1 MRSIMSA
8 RVSLLGYALLGL
20 LHQRPSSGYALRR
33 VFATTP
39 MGTFSDSPGAI
50 YPALRRLERQG
61 LVRGRVEPSAGLRLK
76 QTFRLTTRGL
86 AALKEWLG
94 RPLTRGDVVRG
105 MDDVMLRLA
114 FMDEVMAPAA
124 SIRLLQ
130 SLARELAA
138 YLPTLHAYLSEH
150 RREMPLSGRLALE
163 SGIRA
168 YEDQSRW
175 VRDAL
180 KAYGAARA
188 RKGKGRGVS
197 S

>member
-1 MRSIMSA
+1 MNA

-39 MGTFSDSPGAI
+39 LGTFSDSPGAI
-50 YPALRRLERQG
+50 YPALRRLERHG
-61 LVRGRVEPSAGLRLK
+61 LVRGRVESSAGLRQK

-86 AALKEWLG
+86 AALEEWLE
-94 RPLTRGDVVRG
+94 RPLTRADVVRG

-114 FMDEVMAPAA
+114 FMDEVMGPAG
-124 SIRLLQ
+124 SIRLLR

-138 YLPTLHAYLSEH
+138 YLKALHAYLGEH

-168 YEDQSRW
+168 YEEQSRW
-175 VRDAL
+175 VSDAL
-180 KAYGAARA
+180 QEYGAAGA
-188 RKGKGRGVS
+188 KKGKESGVS

>member
-1 MRSIMSA
+1 MSA

-20 LHQRPSSGYALRR
+20 LHQRPSSGYALRK

-50 YPALRRLERQG
+50 YPALGRLEREG
-61 LVRGRVEPSAGLRLK
+61 LVRGRVESSAGLRQK
-76 QTFRLTTRGL
+76 QTFRLTAQGL
-86 AALKEWLG
+86 AALKEWLE
-94 RPLTRGDVVRG
+94 RPLRRADVVRG

-114 FMDEVMAPAA
+114 FMDEVMGPAA

-180 KAYGAARA
+180 KAYGAAGA
-188 RKGKGRGVS
+188 RKGKGREVS

>member
-1 MRSIMSA
+1 MKA
-8 RVSLLGYALLGL
+8 RLSLLGYALLGL
-20 LHQRPSSGYALRR
+20 LHQRPRSGYALRR

-50 YPALRRLERQG
+50 YPALGRLERQG
-61 LVRGRVEPSAGLRLK
+61 LVRGRVESSAGLRQK
-76 QTFRLTTRGL
+76 QTFRLTPPGL
-86 AALKEWLG
+86 AALEEWLA
-94 RPLTRGDVVRG
+94 RPLTRADVVRG
-105 MDDVMLRLA
+105 LDDVMLRLA

-138 YLPTLHAYLSEH
+138 YLPTLHAYLGAH
-150 RREMPLSGRLALE
+150 RRQMPLSGRLALE

-180 KAYGAARA
+180 KAYGASRA
-188 RKGKGRGVS
+188 KKGKGREVS

>member
-1 MRSIMSA
+1 MTTP
-8 RVSLLGYALLGL
+8 VSLLGYALLGL

-50 YPALRRLERQG
+50 YPALGRLERQE
-61 LVRGRVEPSAGLRLK
+61 LVRGRVESSAGLRQK
-76 QTFRLTTRGL
+76 QTFRLTTQGL
-86 AALKEWLG
+86 VALKEWLE
-94 RPLTRGDVVRG
+94 RPLTRADVVRG
-105 MDDVMLRLA
+105 LDDVMLRLA
-114 FMDEVMAPAA
+114 FMDQVMAPAA

-138 YLPTLHAYLSEH
+138 YLPTLHAYLNEH
-150 RREMPLSGRLALE
+150 RRKMPLSGRLALE

-180 KAYGAARA
+180 KAYGAAGA
-188 RKGKGRGVS
+188 KKGKGNEVS

>member
-1 MRSIMSA
+1 
-8 RVSLLGYALLGL
+8 
-20 LHQRPSSGYALRR
+20 
-33 VFATTP
+33 
-39 MGTFSDSPGAI
+39 
-50 YPALRRLERQG
+50 
-61 LVRGRVEPSAGLRLK
+61 
-76 QTFRLTTRGL
+76 
-86 AALKEWLG
+86 
-94 RPLTRGDVVRG
+94 
-105 MDDVMLRLA
+105 MLRLA

-138 YLPTLHAYLSEH
+138 YLPTLHAYLNEH

-180 KAYGAARA
+180 KAYGTAGAK
-188 RKGKGRGVS
+188 KGKERGVS

>member
-1 MRSIMSA
+1 MRA
-8 RVSLLGYALLGL
+8 RVSLLGHALLGL
-20 LHQRPSSGYALRR
+20 LHQRPSSGYGLRR

-50 YPALRRLERQG
+50 YPALGRLERQG
-61 LVRGRVEPSAGLRLK
+61 LVRGRVESSAGLRQK
-76 QTFRLTTRGL
+76 QTFRLTTQGL
-86 AALKEWLG
+86 AALREWLQQ
-94 RPLTRGDVVRG
+94 PLTRADVIRG
-105 MDDVMLRLA
+105 LDDVMLRLA
-114 FMDEVMAPAA
+114 FMDEVMTPAD
-124 SIRLLQ
+124 SVRLLQ

-138 YLPTLHAYLSEH
+138 YLPTLHAYLREH
-150 RREMPLSGRLALE
+150 RRQMPLSGRLALE

-180 KAYGAARA
+180 EAYRAAGAK
-188 RKGKGRGVS
+188 KGKRNEVS

>member
-1 MRSIMSA
+1 MSA

-33 VFATTP
+33 TFATTP

-50 YPALRRLERQG
+50 YPALGRLERQG
-61 LVRGRVEPSAGLRLK
+61 LVRGRVESSAGLRQK
-76 QTFRLTTRGL
+76 QTFRLTAQGL
-86 AALKEWLG
+86 AALKEWLE
-94 RPLTRGDVVRG
+94 RPLRRADVVRG

-114 FMDEVMAPAA
+114 FMDEVMGPAA

-168 YEDQSRW
+168 YEEQSRW
-175 VRDAL
+175 VGDAL
-180 KAYGAARA
+180 KAYGAAGA
-188 RKGKGRGVS
+188 KKGKGREVS

>member
-1 MRSIMSA
+1 MSA

-20 LHQRPSSGYALRR
+20 LHQRPSSGYALRK

-50 YPALRRLERQG
+50 YPALGRLEREG
-61 LVRGRVEPSAGLRLK
+61 LVRGRVESSAGLRQK
-76 QTFRLTTRGL
+76 QTFRLTAQGL
-86 AALKEWLG
+86 AALQEWLE
-94 RPLTRGDVVRG
+94 RPLTRADVVRG

-114 FMDEVMAPAA
+114 FMDEVMGPAA

-130 SLARELAA
+130 SLARELAD
-138 YLPTLHAYLSEH
+138 YLPTLHAYLNAH

-180 KAYGAARA
+180 EAYGAAGA
-188 RKGKGRGVS
+188 KKGKERGVS

>member
-1 MRSIMSA
+1 MSA
-8 RVSLLGYALLGL
+8 PVSLLGYALLGL

-33 VFATTP
+33 AFALTP
-39 MGTFSDSPGAI
+39 LGTFSDSPGAI
-50 YPALRRLERQG
+50 YPALRRLELQG
-61 LVRGRVEPSAGLRLK
+61 LVRGRVESSAGLRQK
-76 QTFRLTTRGL
+76 QTFRLTMRGL
-86 AALKEWLG
+86 AALEEWLA
-94 RPLTRGDVVRG
+94 RPLTRADVVRG

-138 YLPTLHAYLSEH
+138 YLPTLHAYLGEH
-150 RREMPLSGRLALE
+150 RRQMPLSGRLALE

-188 RKGKGRGVS
+188 KKGKGREVS

>member
-1 MRSIMSA
+1 MSA

-20 LHQRPSSGYALRR
+20 LRQRPSSGYALRR
-33 VFATTP
+33 IFATTP

-61 LVRGRVEPSAGLRLK
+61 LVRGRVESSAGLRQK
-76 QTFRLTTRGL
+76 QTFRLAGPGL

-94 RPLTRGDVVRG
+94 RPLTSADVVRG

-114 FMDEVMAPAA
+114 FMDEVMSPAA

-138 YLPTLHAYLSEH
+138 YLPSLHAHLKEH

-168 YEDQSRW
+168 YEEQSRW

-180 KAYGAARA
+180 EAYDAAGAKR
-188 RKGKGRGVS
+188 GKERGVS

>member
-1 MRSIMSA
+1 MAA

-20 LHQRPSSGYALRR
+20 LHQRPSSGYRLRR
-33 VFATTP
+33 AFATTP
-39 MGTFSDSPGAI
+39 IGTFSDSPGAI

-61 LVRGRVEPSAGLRLK
+61 LVRSRVEASAGVRQK
-76 QTFRLTTRGL
+76 QTFRLTAPGL

-94 RPLTRGDVVRG
+94 RPLTRDDVVRG

-114 FMDEVMAPAA
+114 FMDEVMARAA

-130 SLARELAA
+130 SLARELGG
-138 YLPTLHAYLSEH
+138 YLPTLHAYLGEH
-150 RREMPLSGRLALE
+150 RRQMPLSGRLALE

-168 YEDQSRW
+168 YEEQARW
-175 VRDAL
+175 VVDAL
-180 KAYGAARA
+180 EAYGAPGAT
-188 RKGKGRGVS
+188 KGRKREVS

>member
-1 MRSIMSA
+1 MRA

-20 LHQRPSSGYALRR
+20 LHQRPRSGYALRR

-61 LVRGRVEPSAGLRLK
+61 LVRGRVESSAGLRQK
-76 QTFRLTTRGL
+76 QTFRLTMRGL
-86 AALKEWLG
+86 AALEEWLA
-94 RPLTRGDVVRG
+94 RPLTRADVVRG

-138 YLPTLHAYLSEH
+138 YLPTLHAYLGEH
-150 RREMPLSGRLALE
+150 RRRMPLSGRLALE

-188 RKGKGRGVS
+188 KKGKGREVS

>member
-1 MRSIMSA
+1 MNT

-50 YPALRRLERQG
+50 YPALSRLDRQG
-61 LVRGRVEPSAGLRLK
+61 LVRGRVESSAGLRQK
-76 QTFRLTTRGL
+76 QTFRLTPRGL
-86 AALKEWLG
+86 AALKEWLE
-94 RPLTRGDVVRG
+94 RPLTRADVVRG

-130 SLARELAA
+130 SLARELAD
-138 YLPTLHAYLSEH
+138 YLPTLHAYLNEH

-168 YEDQSRW
+168 YEEQSRW

-180 KAYGAARA
+180 KAHGAAGA
-188 RKGKGRGVS
+188 KKGKGRGVS

>member
-1 MRSIMSA
+1 MSA

-20 LHQRPSSGYALRR
+20 LHQRPSSGYALRK

-39 MGTFSDSPGAI
+39 MRTFSDSPGAI

-61 LVRGRVEPSAGLRLK
+61 LVHGRVESSAGLRQK
-76 QTFRLTTRGL
+76 QTFRLSAQGL
-86 AALKEWLG
+86 AALEEWLD
-94 RPLTRGDVVRG
+94 RPLTRADVVRD

-114 FMDEVMAPAA
+114 FMDEVMTPAA

-130 SLARELAA
+130 SLARELAGYLPRLYA
-138 YLPTLHAYLSEH
+138 YLNAH
-150 RREMPLSGRLALE
+150 RREMPLSGRPALE

-168 YEDQSRW
+168 YEEQSRW

-180 KAYGAARA
+180 KAYGAAGA
-188 RKGKGRGVS
+188 KKGKERGVS

>member
-1 MRSIMSA
+1 MSA

-33 VFATTP
+33 TFATTP

-61 LVRGRVEPSAGLRLK
+61 LARGRVESSAGLRQK
-76 QTFRLTTRGL
+76 QTFRLTAQGL
-86 AALKEWLG
+86 AALKAWLE
-94 RPLTRGDVVRG
+94 RPLTRADVVRG

-114 FMDEVMAPAA
+114 FMDEVLAPAA

-138 YLPTLHAYLSEH
+138 YLPTLHAYLDDH

-180 KAYGAARA
+180 AAYHVPGAKR
-188 RKGKGRGVS
+188 GKERGVS
-197 S
+197 P

>member
-1 MRSIMSA
+1 MSR

-20 LHQRPSSGYALRR
+20 LHQKPSSGYALRR
-33 VFATTP
+33 TFATSP

-50 YPALRRLERQG
+50 YPALRRLEGQG
-61 LVRGRVEPSAGLRLK
+61 LVRGRVEPSAGLRRR
-76 QTFRLTTRGL
+76 QMFRLTARGL
-86 AALKEWLG
+86 AALKGWLA
-94 RPLTRGDVVRG
+94 RPVTRADVVRG
-105 MDDVMLRLA
+105 MDDVMLRFA
-114 FMDEVMAPAA
+114 FTDEVLAPAA

-138 YLPTLHAYLSEH
+138 YPPTLRAFLNEH
-150 RREMPLSGRLALE
+150 RRQMPLSGRLALE

-180 KAYGAARA
+180 KAYGV
-188 RKGKGRGVS
+188 RGVKGVKERGVPL
-197 S
+197 

>member
-1 MRSIMSA
+1 MST

-33 VFATTP
+33 AFATTP

-50 YPALRRLERQG
+50 YPALRRLEQQG
-61 LVRGRVEPSAGLRLK
+61 LVRGRVESSAGLRQK

-86 AALKEWLG
+86 AALKEWLE
-94 RPLTRGDVVRG
+94 RPLRRADVVRG

-138 YLPTLHAYLSEH
+138 YLPTLHAYLNEH

-180 KAYGAARA
+180 KAYGAAGAKR
-188 RKGKGRGVS
+188 GKERGVS

>member
-1 MRSIMSA
+1 MA
-8 RVSLLGYALLGL
+8 PRVSLLGYALLGL

-33 VFATTP
+33 IFANTP

-61 LVRGRVEPSAGLRLK
+61 LVRGRVEASAGLRQK
-76 QTFRLTTRGL
+76 QTFRLTPRGL
-86 AALKEWLG
+86 AALEEWLE
-94 RPLTRGDVVRG
+94 RPLTRADVVRG
-105 MDDVMLRLA
+105 MEDVMLRLA
-114 FMDEVMAPAA
+114 FMDQVIAPAA
-124 SIRLLQ
+124 SIRFLR

-138 YLPTLHAYLSEH
+138 YLPALRAYRNQH

-168 YEDQSRW
+168 YEDRARW
-175 VRDAL
+175 VIDAL
-180 KAYGAARA
+180 KAYDGAHAK
-188 RKGKGRGVS
+188 KGKERGVS

>member
-1 MRSIMSA
+1 MSA

-50 YPALRRLERQG
+50 YPALRRLEGLG
-61 LVRGRVEPSAGLRLK
+61 LVRGRVESSAGLRQK
-76 QTFRLTTRGL
+76 QTFRLTTPGL
-86 AALKEWLG
+86 AALKEWLE
-94 RPLTRGDVVRG
+94 RPLRRADVVRG

-130 SLARELAA
+130 GLARELAA
-138 YLPTLHAYLSEH
+138 YLPTLHAYLNEH

-175 VRDAL
+175 VSDAL
-180 KAYGAARA
+180 KAYGAAGA
-188 RKGKGRGVS
+188 KKGKEREVS

>member
-1 MRSIMSA
+1 MNA

-20 LHQRPSSGYALRR
+20 LHQRPGSGYALRR
-33 VFATTP
+33 IFATTP
-39 MGTFSDSPGAI
+39 MGSFSDSPGAI

-61 LVRGRVEPSAGLRLK
+61 LVRGRVESSAGLRQK
-76 QTFRLTTRGL
+76 QTFRLTARGL
-86 AALKEWLG
+86 AALQEWLG
-94 RPLTRGDVVRG
+94 RPVTRADVVRG

-138 YLPTLHAYLSEH
+138 YLPTLHTYLDEH

-175 VRDAL
+175 VGDAL
-180 KAYGAARA
+180 KTYRAAGA
-188 RKGKGRGVS
+188 RKGKERGVS